1 MPEMHIEK
9 LDLRDF
15 NAGTEASRQVFVDTL
30 KRALNDTGFFY
41 LARHGIS
48 QELIERSFET
58 YPRFFSDLPPDV
70 RLKYEYPEVGRQYG
84 YTPIGVETGEH
95 AAVPDLKHFF
105 HVLEDNIIEVP
116 EVPGFTDVNRALFA
130 EFQRVYHTLLS
141 AVALSLDLPETY
153 FEEKTGDSLLRV
165 LHYPA
170 HDNPTA
176 EDERVEEVT
185 EGGNV
190 VGMCASRHTDINMLT
205 LLLAR
210 QAGLQLL
217 YHGEWVPMLISDPNV
232 LIVNCGDMLQ
242 HLTGGRY
249 KSGEHRV
256 VCAPGKERYSMPFFG
271 HVKGEVSLVP
281 LEHLGDSDLERF
293 HFETA
298 GEFLHAR
305 LVQIGLLEA

>member
-1 MPEMHIEK
+1 MSDMHIEQI
-9 LDLRDF
+9 DLRDF
-15 NAGTEASRQVFVDTL
+15 TSGTPASRQVFVGKMKKSL
-30 KRALNDTGFFY
+30 EDTGFFY
-41 LARHGIS
+41 LSHHGIPS
-48 QELIERSFET
+48 ELIERSFDT
-58 YPRFFSDLPPDV
+58 YPKFFSDLPEEV
-70 RLKYEYPEVGRQYG
+70 RAKYEYPEVGRQYG
-84 YTPIGVETGEH
+84 YTPIGIETGEH
-95 AAVPDLKHFF
+95 ATVPDLKHFF
-105 HVLEDNIIEVP
+105 HVLEDNMVDVP
-116 EVPGFTDVNRALFA
+116 EVPEFSQVNKALFR
-130 EFQRVYHTLLS
+130 EFQRVYHTLLR
-141 AVALSLDLPETY
+141 AVALSLDLPEDF

-176 EDERVEEVT
+176 EDDRVEQVT
-185 EGGNV
+185 HGGNV

-217 YHGEWVPMLISDPNV
+217 YHGRWAPMLISDPNI

-281 LEHLGDSDLERF
+281 LEHLGESDLERF
-293 HFETA
+293 HYHTA

>member
-1 MPEMHIEK
+1 MSPVHIEQ

-15 NAGTEASRQVFVDTL
+15 TSGTPATRQDFVDTL
-30 KRALNDTGFFY
+30 KKTLADTGFLY
-41 LARHGIS
+41 LSHHGIS
-48 QELIERSFET
+48 PELIGRSFET
-58 YPRFFSDLPPDV
+58 YPRFFSDLPADV
-70 RLKYEYPEVGRQYG
+70 RGKYEYPEVGRQYG
-84 YTPIGVETGEH
+84 YTPLGIETGEH
-95 AAVPDLKHFF
+95 AKVPDLKHFF
-105 HVLEDNIIEVP
+105 HVLEDNMIDVP
-116 EVPGFTDVNRALFA
+116 EVPGFSDVNKSLFK
-130 EFQRVYHTLLS
+130 EFQRVYHTLLK
-141 AVALSLDLPETY
+141 AVALSLDLSEDY
-153 FEEKTGDSLLRV
+153 FEDKTGDSLLRV

-217 YHGEWVPMLISDPNV
+217 YHGQWVPMLISDPNI

-281 LEHLGDSDLERF
+281 LEHLGESDLERF
-293 HFETA
+293 HYQTA
-298 GEFLHAR
+298 GEFLNAR
-305 LVQIGLLEA
+305 LIQIGLLEA

>member
-1 MPEMHIEK
+1 
-9 LDLRDF
+9 
-15 NAGTEASRQVFVDTL
+15 
-30 KRALNDTGFFY
+30 
-41 LARHGIS
+41 
-48 QELIERSFET
+48 
-58 YPRFFSDLPPDV
+58 PRFFKDLPEPV
-70 RLKYEYPEVGRQYG
+70 RKKYEYPEVGRQYG
-84 YTPIGVETGEH
+84 YTPIGIETGEH
-95 AAVPDLKHFF
+95 AKVADLKHFF
-105 HVLEDNIIEVP
+105 HVLEDHMIEVP
-116 EVPGFTDVNRALFA
+116 EVPEFSLVNEALFR
-130 EFQRVYHTLLS
+130 EFQRVYHILLR
-141 AVALSLDLPETY
+141 AVALSLDLPENY
-153 FEEKTGDSLLRV
+153 FVEKTGDSLLRV

-176 EDERVEEVT
+176 EDERVEELT
-185 EGGNV
+185 PGGNV

-217 YHGEWVPMLISDPNV
+217 YHGKWLPMLISDPNI

-249 KSGEHRV
+249 RSGEHRV
-256 VCAPGKERYSMPFFG
+256 VCEPGKERYSMPFFG

-281 LEHLGDSDLERF
+281 LAHLGESDLERF
-293 HFETA
+293 HYRTA